1 MAIAKMKK
9 LTLLAEHAHKED
21 VLKRVQEMQS
31 LEVTSLADKDDEDL
45 LKEFIRETPVSKTQ
59 DLQGKLQD
67 IEYAIDYLDDYVIQ
81 PGLIEKLKSKRDVY
95 TLSELETHVE
105 AANIDTSLDLV
116 SVKEQEINTL
126 GEELKR
132 LKQEEQFLRKWRG
145 LNFMPNEVDR
155 FNLMH
160 IMIGTVDIE
169 HAEPLI
175 DTLKEN
181 GKIYY
186 EEVYRRSDEVAYLFI
201 LPKDEVETLTDSIS
215 QYSFQELNYDYE
227 MLPEDA
233 LYRNLLEQK
242 EKRETLADH
251 KKEMEG
257 WKSVYK
263 DLQLAEEYYYNL
275 SERNKAK
282 DILVDSPHLFML
294 TGWIEEEKVEELK
307 SSINLAVGEN
317 DVVILTDEIKMEEY
331 RDVPIVLKN
340 NKLIQPFE
348 MITEMFSY
356 PQYNEVDPTPYMFP
370 FFLIFFGMIGADLGY
385 GLILWVAT
393 FGALKYFNIEGSTKR
408 FLKFLYILSYPTMA
422 FGLFFGSFFGIELP
436 IQVLS
441 LQDDVIEI
449 MIISVAIG
457 IFQLVFGLIM
467 NGIIK
472 GRQGQRASSYIDG
485 YAWAMMLVGVVLYVL
500 GSMVW
505 DISLLSQIGIGLA
518 LLNVVGILVV
528 STISS
533 KNKGLGFGL
542 GLYNLYGV
550 SGYIGDI
557 VSYTRLM
564 ALGVASANIAMA
576 FNLIIGFLPPLIRF
590 TVGVVLIIALQALNI
605 ALAFLS
611 AYVHS
616 SRLQYVEFF
625 GKFFEGGGKPLLPLR
640 TLEKHIWLKKEA
652 NYKME
657 E

>member
-201 LPKDEVETLTDSIS
+201 LPKDDVETLTDSIS

>member
-9 LTLLAEHAHKED
+9 ITLLAEQAHKENL
-21 VLKRVQEMQS
+21 LKSVQEMQS
-31 LEVTSLADKDDEDL
+31 IEIVSLADKDDENL
-45 LKEFIRETPVSKTQ
+45 LEGFKKETSDSNVQNLET
-59 DLQGKLQD
+59 KLQD
-67 IEYAIDYLDDYVIQ
+67 IEYAIDYLDDYVAQ
-81 PGLIEKLKSKRDVY
+81 PGMIEKLKNKREIY
-95 TLSELETHVE
+95 TLPELEKYVE
-105 AANIDTSLDLV
+105 NSEVDELV
-116 SVKEQEINTL
+116 QKVSNKEQEINRL
-126 GEELKR
+126 NEELKT
-132 LKQEEQFLRKWRG
+132 LGQEETFFRKWRN

-155 FNLMH
+155 FKLMH
-160 IMIGTVDIE
+160 VMVGTVD
-169 HAEPLI
+169 AEQADPLL
-175 DTLKEN
+175 DAVKEN

-186 EEVYRRSDEVAYLFI
+186 EEIYRRSDEVAYLFI
-201 LPKDEVETLTDSIS
+201 LPNDEVKALMNGIS
-215 QYSFQELNYDYE
+215 QYSYRELKYE
-227 MLPEDA
+227 YELLPEDE
-233 LYRNLLEQK
+233 LYKNLIEQK
-242 EKRETLADH
+242 DKREQLDSI
-251 KKEMEG
+251 KKEMHG

-263 DLQLAEEYYYNL
+263 DLQLAEEYYYNIT
-275 SERNKAK
+275 ERNKAK
-282 DILVDSPHLFML
+282 NILTNSPHLFL
-294 TGWIEEEKVEELK
+294 LSGWIEEEKITELK
-307 SSINLAVGEN
+307 ATISNTIGEEE
-317 DVVILTDEIKMEEY
+317 VVVLTDEIKMEEY

-340 NKLIQPFE
+340 NKVIQPFE

-370 FFLIFFGMIGADLGY
+370 FFMIFFGMIGADLGY
-385 GLILWVAT
+385 GLILFAAT
-393 FGALKYFNIEGSTKR
+393 LAGLKLFNIEGSQKR
-408 FLKFLYILSYPTMA
+408 FIKFLHILSYPTMA

-436 IQVLS
+436 VQVLS

-472 GRQGQRASSYIDG
+472 ARQGQRASSYIDG
-485 YAWAMMLVGVVLYVL
+485 YAWAMMLIGVVLYVL
-500 GSMVW
+500 GSMVLGMP
-505 DISLLSQIGIGLA
+505 LLSQFGIGLA
-518 LLNVVGILVV
+518 LINVVGILVV

-533 KNKGLGFGL
+533 DNKGLGFGL

-590 TVGVVLIIALQALNI
+590 TVGVVIIIALQALNI

-625 GKFFEGGGKPLLPLR
+625 GKFFEGGGKPLLPLK
-640 TLEKHIWLKKEA
+640 TLENHIWLKKRS
-652 NYKME
+652 
-657 E
+657 